1 MSQNS
6 HLDPIDDL
14 ESDGPL
20 ELELESEDS
29 GKGVNWMIVVGLI
42 VAAIGVTFIV
52 LDGFE
57 SETYFYTVDQAVA
70 KGTDIVGETVRVKGI
85 VEPGTII
92 GEDGELRRTFK
103 VTENG
108 KSLTVTYDK
117 AMPDTFD
124 ENMEV
129 VVQGEVQ
136 KDLSINADEVL
147 VKCPSRYEGAPPT
160 GQTAAPQAAL

>member
-1 MSQNS
+1 MSQ
-6 HLDPIDDL
+6 DPHFDSIDDL
-14 ESDGPL
+14 ESDSPL
-20 ELELESEDS
+20 ELELESEHS

-70 KGTDIVGETVRVKGI
+70 KGTDIVGETVRVKGV
-85 VEPGTII
+85 VEPGTIV
-92 GEDGELRRTFK
+92 GEDGELRRTFR
-103 VTENG
+103 VMENG

-136 KDLSINADEVL
+136 DDLSITADEVL

-160 GQTAAPQAAL
+160 AQTTAPQAAL